1 MDVKYCQ
8 GCGLKV
14 LSTLRFC
21 PACGTRS
28 LSASPPGNVSGTT
41 AQGATT
47 SSPPSIGVPGYPPV
61 QSPPVFAPPPPL
73 ATPPLV
79 AAMPVSSF
87 SLPAGTQVGSE
98 PSRFS
103 LFVGA
108 VTKRYFQ
115 FSGRARR
122 REYWG
127 FVLFYTLGSFLVQ
140 IALLIA
146 LLLGGLS
153 EAKLQGVYFLCWTAP
168 LIIPYMAVTVRRL
181 HDVGVSGYLLLVST
195 VWFWAG
201 LAIAVAMS
209 GKAERRGGE
218 WLVLWGIGFLI
229 FSSVLL
235 YYMLKRGEP
244 GPNRFGPDPKIVA
257 GPNYGFGYFGATT
270 PYPSMPSM
278 AQSSWAGSPSGHG
291 SSPPHYCGQ
300 CGHAVNLTLLFCTN
314 CGSRRP

>member
-1 MDVKYCQ
+1 
-8 GCGLKV
+8 
-14 LSTLRFC
+14 
-21 PACGTRS
+21 
-28 LSASPPGNVSGTT
+28 
-41 AQGATT
+41 
-47 SSPPSIGVPGYPPV
+47 
-61 QSPPVFAPPPPL
+61 
-73 ATPPLV
+73 
-79 AAMPVSSF
+79 MPVSSF
-87 SLPAGTQVGSE
+87 PLPAGTQVGSE

-153 EAKLQGVYFLCWTAP
+153 EAELQGVYFLCWTAP

-229 FSSVLL
+229 FSSST
-235 YYMLKRGEP
+235 
-244 GPNRFGPDPKIVA
+244 A
-257 GPNYGFGYFGATT
+257 
-270 PYPSMPSM
+270 
-278 AQSSWAGSPSGHG
+278 
-291 SSPPHYCGQ
+291 
-300 CGHAVNLTLLFCTN
+300 
-314 CGSRRP
+314 